1 MALAVNFYQL
11 ASRPAEAVLP
21 QLAVK
26 ALEAGHRILVRG
38 APERLPALD
47 VALWTYAPDSFLPH
61 GLASDLGAE
70 RAARQSL
77 LLSPAPLPAA
87 NGADCLIQVGDDLPD
102 DLSGL
107 ARALYLFDGDGVE
120 VARARWRR
128 LKGAADVTP
137 AYWREGAGGRFEK
150 AG

>member
-11 ASRPAEAVLP
+11 ATRPAESVLP

-26 ALEAGHRILVRG
+26 ALEAGHRILVR
-38 APERLPALD
+38 AAAERLPSLD
-47 VALWTYAPDSFLPH
+47 LALWTFATDSFLPH
-61 GLASDLGAE
+61 GIDSELGAD
-70 RAARQSL
+70 RAASQPL
-77 LLSPAPLPAA
+77 LLSPAPLPAT
-87 NGADCLIQVGDDLPD
+87 NGADCLIQIGDDLPD

-128 LKGAADVTP
+128 LKGAADATP
-137 AYWREGAGGRFEK
+137 VYWREGAGGRFEK